1 MVKPSLQLIKSSL
14 KTLRSG
20 GLTIKSNDL
29 KIVALKIDKN
39 EIAID
44 LQNLDTVKDLVKP
57 LGKTSFSSEKKE
69 KQSVLEI
76 LKSVKDFSKE
86 LKKEKM
92 TISVKE
98 AGDSILVIGEKAKP
112 RFSRLVLGSNIQAN
126 ILKIISILR
135 KIR

>member
-1 MVKPSLQLIKSSL
+1 MVNPPLQLITSSL

-29 KIVALKIDKN
+29 KIVELKIDEN

-57 LGKTSFSSEKKE
+57 LRKATSKSEEKE
-69 KQSVLEI
+69 KQSILDI
-76 LKSVKDFSKE
+76 LKSVKNFSKE
-86 LKKEKM
+86 LKNQKM
-92 TISVKE
+92 TINIKE
-98 AGDSILVIGEKAKP
+98 TGDSILVIGEKAKP
-112 RFSRLVLGSNIQAN
+112 RLSRLVLGSNIQAN

-135 KIR
+135 KIS